1 MKHWILLLIA
11 ALAGSLLSYSDAQGV
26 RLQQQG
32 NATQLLA
39 DGKPFLI
46 IGGELGN
53 SSASCEAD
61 ITRFFPKLRRMGLN
75 TVLVPTY
82 WELLEPTEGHFDFSL
97 TDKVLEQARKDSLH
111 VVFLWF
117 GAWKNS
123 MSCYVP
129 QWVKTDQKRFPRAE
143 TNTGKPLEILSVFS
157 PEVEEAD
164 EHAFT
169 AWLRHLADA
178 DGEQHTVIMIQVE
191 NEIGMLE
198 EARDYAPAAKQAYQ
212 SEVPSALLT
221 YINRY
226 KDALQPQLRSLWQEN
241 GSRTKGRWAEV
252 FGTSLQADEV
262 FMAWH
267 YAGYVEKLAK
277 VARRVFNVPLYVNA
291 AMNSRGRKPGEYP
304 SAGPLAHLMDV
315 WHCAAPS
322 IDILAPDLYDKGYT
336 DWVKQYHQ
344 AGNPLFIPEIALHD
358 DDGVRAFYAFGEHD
372 ALGFSPF
379 EIERGSDNEDAPLVA
394 GYACLNK
401 LTPLLTQYQGTGQMR
416 GVLFSQA
423 DSTAIIDGKDVVL
436 NVRHYFTLP
445 WDPRARN
452 GSVWPEGGGL
462 IIRLQKDEYL
472 VAGKGLVVEFLHPEE
487 YRWMQNVQAEEK
499 QRGEDGFAIGGQE
512 TDSQTQAGQAEGR
525 NATAKE
531 SKWNAHRIGLAA
543 VEEVSV
549 KADGTLTPL
558 RRLNGDQ
565 THQGRHVRIGVDDF
579 QILHV
584 KLYTY

>member
-1 MKHWILLLIA
+1 
-11 ALAGSLLSYSDAQGV
+11 
-26 RLQQQG
+26 
-32 NATQLLA
+32 
-39 DGKPFLI
+39 
-46 IGGELGN
+46 
-53 SSASCEAD
+53 
-61 ITRFFPKLRRMGLN
+61 
-75 TVLVPTY
+75 
-82 WELLEPTEGHFDFSL
+82 
-97 TDKVLEQARKDSLH
+97 
-111 VVFLWF
+111 
-117 GAWKNS
+117 
-123 MSCYVP
+123 
-129 QWVKTDQKRFPRAE
+129 
-143 TNTGKPLEILSVFS
+143 
-157 PEVEEAD
+157 
-164 EHAFT
+164 
-169 AWLRHLADA
+169 
-178 DGEQHTVIMIQVE
+178 
-191 NEIGMLE
+191 
-198 EARDYAPAAKQAYQ
+198 
-212 SEVPSALLT
+212 
-221 YINRY
+221 
-226 KDALQPQLRSLWQEN
+226 LWQEN

-277 VARRVFNVPLYVNA
+277 VARREFNVPLYVNA

-394 GYACLNK
+394 GYACLNE
-401 LTPLLTQYQGTGQMR
+401 LMPLLTQYQGTGQMR

-423 DSTAIIDGKDVVL
+423 DPTAIIDGKDVVL

-452 GSVWPEGGGL
+452 GSIWPEGGGL
-462 IIRLQKDEYL
+462 IIRLQNDEYL

-512 TDSQTQAGQAEGR
+512 TDSQTQAGQAEDR
-525 NATAKE
+525 KATAKE